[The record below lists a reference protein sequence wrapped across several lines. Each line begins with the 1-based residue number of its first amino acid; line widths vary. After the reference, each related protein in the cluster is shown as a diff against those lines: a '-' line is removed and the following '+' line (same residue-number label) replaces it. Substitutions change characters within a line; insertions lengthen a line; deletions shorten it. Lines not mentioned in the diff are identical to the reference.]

1 MSNFIDEVV
10 KEDDRYDSIVS
21 AINKASIAIA
31 KQTVKANT
39 RKLKS
44 SFSLEAQH
52 DISAMHGH
60 ALHYSVMHGG
70 EKDDFHGWLHDIKK
84 MSKDDYYKLDEK
96 AQHRLYKE
104 YQLDS
109 VYKEDDREKKWN
121 PRSLFDDI
129 LDSLQ
134 NELQREMDKEILN
147 KIKERETIK

>member
-10 KEDDRYDSIVS
+10 QEENKESIIDV
-21 AINKASIAIA
+21 IKKASIAIA
-31 KQTVKANT
+31 RQPIQVKT

-44 SFSLEAQH
+44 SFSLESVQ
-52 DISAMHGH
+52 DISA
-60 ALHYSVMHGG
+60 MHGG

-84 MSKDDYYKLDEK
+84 MSQDEYYKLDEK

-121 PRSLFDDI
+121 PRGLFDEITDG
-129 LDSLQ
+129 LQ
-134 NELQREMDKEILN
+134 YELQHEIDKEILN

>member
-1 MSNFIDEVV
+1 MSNYMSNFIDEVV
-10 KEDDRYDSIVS
+10 QEEDVSDSIVS

-44 SFSLEAQH
+44 SFSLESVQ
-52 DISAMHGH
+52 DISA
-60 ALHYSVMHGG
+60 MHGG

-121 PRSLFDDI
+121 PRGLFDDI

-134 NELQREMDKEILN
+134 NEMQQEMDKEILN

>member
-1 MSNFIDEVV
+1 MSNFLDEVV

-21 AINKASIAIA
+21 AIKKASIAIV
-31 KQTVKANT
+31 KQPIKGKT

-44 SFSLEAQH
+44 SFTLEAQQ
-52 DISAMHGH
+52 DIKTM
-60 ALHYSVMHGG
+60 YGG

-84 MSKDDYYKLDEK
+84 MSQGDYYKLDEK
-96 AQHRLYKE
+96 AQNRLYKE

-121 PRSLFDDI
+121 PRGLFDDI
-129 LDSLQ
+129 LDGLQ
-134 NELQREMDKEILN
+134 YEIQHEMDKEILN

>member
-10 KEDDRYDSIVS
+10 QEENKESIIDV
-21 AINKASIAIA
+21 IKKASIAIA
-31 KQTVKANT
+31 RQPIQVKT

-44 SFSLEAQH
+44 SFSLESVQ
-52 DISAMHGH
+52 DISA
-60 ALHYSVMHGG
+60 MHGG

-84 MSKDDYYKLDEK
+84 MSQDDYYKLDEK

-109 VYKEDDREKKWN
+109 VYKEDDREKKWK
-121 PRSLFDDI
+121 PRGLFDEITDG
-129 LDSLQ
+129 LQ
-134 NELQREMDKEILN
+134 YELQHEIDKEILN

>member
-10 KEDDRYDSIVS
+10 QEEDVSDSIIS
-21 AINKASIAIA
+21 AIKKASIVIA
-31 KQTVKANT
+31 KQPIRVKT

-44 SFSLEAQH
+44 TFSLESLQ
-52 DISAMHGH
+52 DISAM
-60 ALHYSVMHGG
+60 YGG
-70 EKDDFHGWLHDIKK
+70 EKDDFNGWLHDIKK

-109 VYKEDDREKKWN
+109 VYKEDDREKKWK

-129 LDSLQ
+129 LDGLQ
-134 NELQREMDKEILN
+134 NEMQQEMDKEILN

>member
-1 MSNFIDEVV
+1 MSNFLDEVV
-10 KEDDRYDSIVS
+10 KKDDRYDSIVG
-21 AINKASIAIA
+21 AIKKASIAIV
-31 KQTVKANT
+31 KQPIKGKT

-44 SFSLEAQH
+44 SFTLEAQQ
-52 DISAMHGH
+52 DISA
-60 ALHYSVMHGG
+60 MHGG

-109 VYKEDDREKKWN
+109 VYKEDDREKKWK
-121 PRSLFDDI
+121 PRGLFDDI

>member
-10 KEDDRYDSIVS
+10 QEENKESIID
-21 AINKASIAIA
+21 AIKKASIAIC
-31 KQTVKANT
+31 KQPIQVKT

-44 SFSLEAQH
+44 SFSLEAQQ
-52 DISAMHGH
+52 DISA
-60 ALHYSVMHGG
+60 MHGG

-84 MSKDDYYKLDEK
+84 MSQDDYYKLDEK

-109 VYKEDDREKKWN
+109 VYKEDDREKKWK
-121 PRSLFDDI
+121 PRGLFDDM
-129 LDSLQ
+129 LDGLQ
-134 NELQREMDKEILN
+134 YEIQHEMDKEILN

>member
-1 MSNFIDEVV
+1 MSNFLDEVV
-10 KEDDRYDSIVS
+10 KKDDRYDSIVG
-21 AINKASIAIA
+21 AIKKASIVIA
-31 KQTVKANT
+31 KQPIRVKT

-44 SFSLEAQH
+44 SFSLEAQQ
-52 DISAMHGH
+52 DISA
-60 ALHYSVMHGG
+60 MHGG

-109 VYKEDDREKKWN
+109 VYKEDDREKKWK
-121 PRSLFDDI
+121 PRGLFDDI

>member
-10 KEDDRYDSIVS
+10 QEEDVSDSIIS
-21 AINKASIAIA
+21 AIKKASIAIA
-31 KQTVKANT
+31 KQPIRVGT
-39 RKLKS
+39 RKLRS
-44 SFSLEAQH
+44 SFSLEAQQ
-52 DISAMHGH
+52 DISA
-60 ALHYSVMHGG
+60 MHGG

-84 MSKDDYYKLDEK
+84 MSQGDYYKLDEK
-96 AQHRLYKE
+96 AQNRLYKE

-121 PRSLFDDI
+121 PRGLFDDI